1 MFIPR
6 NGGFCKVSSRYNDKN
21 DTYEDKPKK
30 KKHGKKKKSNPVK
43 KTFAVIG
50 TTILALV
57 LIVLITGSILAAAMT
72 VYVVQFVQN
81 TTVDINLDDLDASYT
96 SFIYAYDKDG
106 GLVEMEKLSRNA
118 DRIPVT
124 IDQIP
129 QYVLDAFVY
138 TEDVR
143 FYEHQGV
150 DWKRTFGAFINE
162 LLNIWS
168 TRQGGSTITQQLVK
182 NVTKDSAQSWDRKMR
197 EIIRASQLENYCSK
211 DQILEAY
218 LNYISFGGK
227 TAGIE
232 AASQKY
238 FGKSVSDLT
247 IAQGACLAGIPKSPE
262 SINPWASEEKC
273 LERQKEVLANML
285 QYGAISEAE
294 YEEAINEDVQFRSRE
309 DIDTT
314 YAANDEGIQ
323 NWFTDLV
330 IDDVVHDFMD
340 LYGIDDYKE
349 ASDKLYNGGYKVY
362 TTCDVD
368 MQLEVEKKYQDYT
381 TFSSSVLTNPP
392 KSAFIAMDYNGNIL
406 AVAGDVGEKSG
417 ANVYNYATMAKRQP
431 GSCIKPLT
439 VYSYGIEHDIISWSD
454 IYIND
459 PIEIEDEN
467 DPMNTRKWPTNYSTV
482 NSESGWDSQ
491 GYFIYQALERSL
503 NTIPAQLVQIEGAQN
518 LLSFLQN
525 KFQFTT
531 LNAYDAN
538 LAPMAVGAL
547 TDGVYLRELV
557 AAYQPF
563 GNLGKY
569 YQPTSYYRV
578 EGTNGETVLD
588 HAYTPI
594 QSISEDTA
602 FIMNKMMQQVVDGSH
617 GTGTAAKL
625 PTKPLA
631 AKTGTTQNWKDL
643 LFVGCTPDYVSGL
656 WYGYD
661 DNTTVKDT
669 YYSSSQVWKNVFGE
683 IAEKGTKSDFP
694 SADGVEAYYFCKK
707 TGLAASSKCEIGGYG
722 YYKSGHIPATCD
734 QCGGYASKPSEDGE
748 VPEQNIS
755 EQQLQA
761 WEDSIED
768 EQQQAEADAAA
779 LAAMQSEDNGEEE

>member
-273 LERQKEVLANML
+273 LERQKEVLSNML

-454 IYIND
+454 I
-459 PIEIEDEN
+459 
-467 DPMNTRKWPTNYSTV
+467 
-482 NSESGWDSQ
+482 
-491 GYFIYQALERSL
+491 
-503 NTIPAQLVQIEGAQN
+503 
-518 LLSFLQN
+518 
-525 KFQFTT
+525 
-531 LNAYDAN
+531 
-538 LAPMAVGAL
+538 
-547 TDGVYLRELV
+547 
-557 AAYQPF
+557 
-563 GNLGKY
+563 
-569 YQPTSYYRV
+569 
-578 EGTNGETVLD
+578 
-588 HAYTPI
+588 
-594 QSISEDTA
+594 
-602 FIMNKMMQQVVDGSH
+602 
-617 GTGTAAKL
+617 
-625 PTKPLA
+625 
-631 AKTGTTQNWKDL
+631 
-643 LFVGCTPDYVSGL
+643 
-656 WYGYD
+656 
-661 DNTTVKDT
+661 
-669 YYSSSQVWKNVFGE
+669 
-683 IAEKGTKSDFP
+683 
-694 SADGVEAYYFCKK
+694 
-707 TGLAASSKCEIGGYG
+707 
-722 YYKSGHIPATCD
+722 
-734 QCGGYASKPSEDGE
+734 
-748 VPEQNIS
+748 
-755 EQQLQA
+755 
-761 WEDSIED
+761 
-768 EQQQAEADAAA
+768 
-779 LAAMQSEDNGEEE
+779 

>member
-1 MFIPR
+1 MFLPR

-168 TRQGGSTITQQLVK
+168 SRQGGSTITQQLVK

-273 LERQKEVLANML
+273 LERQKEVLSNML

-323 NWFTDLV
+323 NWFTDMV
-330 IDDVVHDFMD
+330 IDDVIHDFMD
-340 LYGIDDYKE
+340 LYGIEYEE

-392 KSAFIAMDYNGNIL
+392 QSAFIAMDYNGNIL
-406 AVAGDVGEKSG
+406 AVAGAVGEKSG
-417 ANVYNYATMAKRQP
+417 ANVFNYATMAKRQP

-439 VYSYGIEHDIISWSD
+439 VYSYGIEHDLISWSD

-482 NSESGWDSQ
+482 NSETGWDSQ

-503 NTIPAQLVQIEGAQN
+503 NTVPAQLVQIEGAQN

-602 FIMNKMMQQVVDGSH
+602 FIMNKMMQQVVDGAH

-625 PTKPLA
+625 PTKPVA
-631 AKTGTTQNWKDL
+631 AKTGTTQNWNDL
-643 LFVGCTPDYVSGL
+643 LFVGCTPDYVSGV

-661 DNTTVKDT
+661 NNTTVKDT
-669 YYSSSQVWKNVFGE
+669 YYSSAQVWKNVFGE
-683 IAEKGTKSDFP
+683 IAEKGPKSDFP
-694 SADGVEAYYFCKK
+694 STDGVEAYYFCKK

-734 QCGGYASKPSEDGE
+734 QCGGYAPKPSEDGE

-761 WEDSIED
+761 WEDSLED